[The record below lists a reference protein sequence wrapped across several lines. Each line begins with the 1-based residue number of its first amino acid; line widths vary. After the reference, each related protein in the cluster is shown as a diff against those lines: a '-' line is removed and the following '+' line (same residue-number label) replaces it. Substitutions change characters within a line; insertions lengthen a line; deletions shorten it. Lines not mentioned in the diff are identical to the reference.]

1 MMDLRACYDLFQL
14 CSDSCLLSSALVLQH
29 SALCI
34 VPDVQPAFIWIL
46 PRPRIVQFQGFG
58 PLVQSSAA
66 LSHINECETC
76 PLRRRLAA
84 QTPQQSHRCQLG
96 SGLVGPDLYECSPP
110 RTEREPF
117 VTRRHVGNYG
127 IHAEKS
133 TTVGA
138 RAINLT
144 RLHCH
149 QL

>member
-1 MMDLRACYDLFQL
+1 MDLRACYDLFQL
-14 CSDSCLLSSALVLQH
+14 CSDSCLLSSALVLQY
-29 SALCI
+29 SALCF

-46 PRPRIVQFQGFG
+46 LRPKIVQFQGFW
-58 PLVQSSAA
+58 PLVQSSAV
-66 LSHINECETC
+66 LSHINKCETC

-84 QTPQQSHRCQLG
+84 QTPQQSHHCQRG
-96 SGLVGPDLYECSPP
+96 SGLVGPDLYERFPSW
-110 RTEREPF
+110 TEREPF
-117 VTRRHVGNYG
+117 ISRRHVGNYW
-127 IHAEKS
+127 IHAEKR